1 MKNFTKGFLFGAV
14 ATIGAVAGA
23 LVSFKKAVVEPIE
36 QEEQRFEDNRKK
48 AMRKGRSAHHG

>member
-23 LVSFKKAVVEPIE
+23 LVSFKKS
-36 QEEQRFEDNRKK
+36 RCRTNR
-48 AMRKGRSAHHG
+48 ARGTTL

>member
-1 MKNFTKGFLFGAV
+1 M
-14 ATIGAVAGA
+14 
-23 LVSFKKAVVEPIE
+23 E

>member
-1 MKNFTKGFLFGAV
+1 MQLQQ
-14 ATIGAVAGA
+14 
-23 LVSFKKAVVEPIE
+23 LVQLRVLWYRLKKAVVEPIE